1 MASDGD
7 MMHGGGGGKFDGRGA
22 GDYDQGGSGVIGT
35 VISEDK
41 VQHSQMKGF
50 DERSSLPVQVMN

>member
-7 MMHGGGGGKFDGRGA
+7 MMAEVHGGKFDGRGA
-22 GDYDQGGSGVIGT
+22 GDYDEGGSGVIGT

-41 VQHSQMKGF
+41 V
-50 DERSSLPVQVMN
+50 